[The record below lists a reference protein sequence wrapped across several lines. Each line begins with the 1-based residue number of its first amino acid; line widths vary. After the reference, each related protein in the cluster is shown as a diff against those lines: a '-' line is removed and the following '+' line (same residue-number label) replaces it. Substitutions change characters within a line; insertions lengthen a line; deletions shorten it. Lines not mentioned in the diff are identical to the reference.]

1 MQTKSI
7 FSTLS
12 LVRRFQRWMARP
24 LEESQINAHNADVP
38 DYLRSDVG
46 LAPHHRMPTQ
56 RSGDPP
62 TRDSFRLL

>member
-1 MQTKSI
+1 MQPKFI
-7 FSTLS
+7 FSPLS

-24 LEESQINAHNADVP
+24 LEETQITARDADVP

-46 LAPHHRMPTQ
+46 LAPHHRKPTQ

-62 TRDSFRLL
+62 TRDPFRLL